1 MTVSEFYRTKEWRAL
16 IAFLRLERVD
26 ENGNIICEHCRKP
39 IVKAYDC
46 IGHHKEELTVDNVSN
61 ASIALN
67 PDNIALVHHKCHN
80 RIHNKLSYS
89 CKQVFVVYGSPLSG
103 KSTWVKENSRVGDLI
118 IDVDAIWQ
126 CVSACKRYEKPAVLK
141 STVFKVRDTLI
152 DTVKVRS
159 GKWHNAYIIGGYPFS
174 AERER
179 LIKSLGAREIFIN
192 TNKEECLKRLHN
204 DPSGRNISEW
214 EKYICDWWDKYTPLT
229 VN

>member
-16 IAFLRLERVD
+16 IAFLRLERAD

-46 IGHHKEELTVDNVSN
+46 IGHHKKELTVDNVSN

-89 CKQVFVVYGSPLSG
+89 HKQVFVVYGSPLSG
-103 KSTWVKENSRVGDLI
+103 KSTWAKENSQEGDLI

-126 CVSACKRYEKPAVLK
+126 CVSACKKYEKPAVLR
-141 STVFKVRDTLI
+141 SVVFKVRDTLI
-152 DTVKVRS
+152 DIVKVRN

-179 LIKSLGAREIFIN
+179 LVKTLGAREIFID
-192 TNKEECLKRLHN
+192 TNKDECLKRLYN
-204 DPSGRNISEW
+204 TPNGRNISEW